1 MNRLVWFVAV
11 QWDMPGELHA
21 KNVLAQIQ
29 VNKTFWNKNCRS
41 GEEEC

>member
-29 VNKTFWNKNCRS
+29 RKGLNYVEAQR
-41 GEEEC
+41 